1 MPNRTELTAA
11 TGTASR
17 AKTVHGTLLEN
28 RLQIPVQL
36 AFNKCK
42 LKEND
47 FKSVLTHKE
56 HAAEQY
62 NVQKKKNNKCV
73 PEVGS

>member
-28 RLQIPVQL
+28 TLQIPVQL
-36 AFNKCK
+36 AFNKCR

-56 HAAEQY
+56 HTAEQY
-62 NVQKKKNNKCV
+62 NVQKTKQKKQ
-73 PEVGS
+73 